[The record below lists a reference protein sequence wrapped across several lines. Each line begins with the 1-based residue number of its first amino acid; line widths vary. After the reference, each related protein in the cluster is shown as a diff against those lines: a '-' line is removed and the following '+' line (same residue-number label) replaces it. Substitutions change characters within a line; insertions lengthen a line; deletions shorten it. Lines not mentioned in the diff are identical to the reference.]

1 MMRGGGIIGALVAG
15 SWIFLAASGVA
26 AAPALALVVIISI
39 QAWGGW
45 TILRPNRYTA
55 STLGQIG
62 LSLAV
67 GTALS
72 AIAGIA
78 VRVFVETTWGWIAP
92 ALVGTLMFIVRRQRD
107 QRESPRPAADR
118 GVIVAVVSGL
128 AIGLVGLGISMR
140 SYPLTWTG
148 LWSGYHSD
156 MLFFEAVGS
165 SLAGWGPLASI
176 FSPDSVIRYHWLTY
190 AWTGFLNESAGAAP
204 FVSLTRVLP
213 LVTLISAVLIAAT
226 WTRSLTKS
234 TWAPTLAVALIV
246 TGGYAGASYGTILN
260 FDSPSTALTSV
271 WLMAAIWIALGCV
284 ERANV
289 SWGQLTVI
297 GLLSAAVTAGKVS
310 TGFLL
315 LSALFVVTAIGFIK
329 KNSWRIPAMKV
340 LTSSMFGAAT
350 GYLLVVFGSADPGG
364 LDVLSWVDRA
374 SSVQGLNPIP
384 GYLGAALG
392 TLILA
397 LAVIPRWAGIVW
409 FMRNQEMRWSP
420 IAGAALGLA
429 FGGLAPLILVS
440 GGVNETWFALAAS
453 APLAVISAAGIGS
466 ITETLGNQPGAK
478 VRMALAFLAAVLLWV
493 TIWALW
499 NSGPSGG
506 NVWENTWRWAGPIIA
521 ILGSIAIGWLLSI
534 RMGIPHAALG
544 LSLLIMVLIAVPGRL
559 LAVGPAGSGNQPG
572 TRGDLFSPTEP
583 FTTAIDST
591 TLYAWSETQVQAAQW
606 LRSNSTLDDLI
617 ATNITYSPL
626 VPALTGRQTYVSG
639 ILYQAPYGWPNQI
652 GTLLTREEQSWAF
665 IDNPSLE
672 TWGPL
677 CAAGVAYL
685 WIDPA
690 RTRTT
695 SWIGFG
701 AVAFQAPDV
710 VILEIPSERL
720 VSCT

>member
-1 MMRGGGIIGALVAG
+1 MTRGGLLIGTLVAG
-15 SWIFLAASGVA
+15 SWLFLAVSGVA
-26 AAPALALVVIISI
+26 GTEAIALFVIISI

-45 TILRPNRYTA
+45 AILRPKRFTD
-55 STLGQIG
+55 SMLGQIG
-62 LSLAV
+62 LSLAI

-72 AIAGIA
+72 AMAGIA
-78 VRVFVETTWGWIAP
+78 VRAFVDTTWGWIVP
-92 ALVGTLMFIVRRQRD
+92 ALIGTLMFFIHRQRD
-107 QRESPRPAADR
+107 QRATPHPAPDR
-118 GVIVAVVSGL
+118 GVVVAVVSGL
-128 AIGLVGLGISMR
+128 VIGLLGLGISMR

-148 LWSGYHSD
+148 LWGGYHSD

-165 SLAGWGPLASI
+165 SLADWGPLASI

-213 LVTLISAVLIAAT
+213 LVTLLSAVLIAAT

-271 WLMAAIWIALGCV
+271 WLMAAIWIALRCV

-289 SWGQLTVI
+289 SLSQMTLI
-297 GLLSAAVTAGKVS
+297 GLLSAAMTAGKVS
-310 TGFLL
+310 AGFLL
-315 LSALFVVTAIGFIK
+315 LSSLFVITAIGLLRK
-329 KNSWRIPAMKV
+329 SPWRSTA
-340 LTSSMFGAAT
+340 LTILFAGMLGAAA

-364 LDVLSWVDRA
+364 LDVLSWIDRA
-374 SSVQGLNPIP
+374 SSVQGLNPLP

-409 FMRNQEMRWSP
+409 FVWNHETRWTP
-420 IAGAALGLA
+420 MVGAALGLA
-429 FGGLAPLILVS
+429 IGGLAPLILVS

-453 APLAVISAAGIGS
+453 APLAVLSAAGIGRFTDS
-466 ITETLGNQPGAK
+466 IKSQSGWK
-478 VRMALAFLAAVLLWV
+478 SRMAFAFLAAFLLWV
-493 TIWALW
+493 VIWALW

-506 NVWENTWRWAGPIIA
+506 NVWENTWRWAGPIVA
-521 ILGSIAIGWLLSI
+521 IIGSIAIGWLLSI
-534 RMGIPHAALG
+534 RMGVTHAALG
-544 LSLLIMVLIAVPGRL
+544 MSLLIMVLIAVPGRL
-559 LAVGPAGSGNQPG
+559 LALGPAGSGNQPG

-591 TLYAWSETQVQAAQW
+591 TLYAWSDTQVQAAQW
-606 LRSNSTLDDLI
+606 LRSNSTLNDLI

-639 ILYQAPYGWPNQI
+639 ILYQAPYGWPDQI
-652 GTLLTREEQSWAF
+652 GTLLMREEESWTF
-665 IDNPSLE
+665 IDDPSLE
-672 TWGPL
+672 TWEPL
-677 CAAGVAYL
+677 CLAGVAYL
-685 WIDPA
+685 WIDPN
-690 RTRTT
+690 RTEGT
-695 SWIGFG
+695 SWHEFG
-701 AVAFQAPDV
+701 DVTFQAPDV
-710 VILEIPSERL
+710 VILRIFSERL
-720 VSCT
+720 ASCT